1 MPIKYYGQS
10 LLVVVVV
17 LSRPEIARTLKA
29 SNIFMEAATESRDTT
44 HSRGRGEEM
53 EFALYIGWHL
63 LIPQPSSPERGP
75 STHGQVIRV
84 SRSLWDHPTS
94 AASLQR
100 HCFRTLLQRRLPRLG
115 LASRVQ

>member
-44 HSRGRGEEM
+44 HKN
-53 EFALYIGWHL
+53 
-63 LIPQPSSPERGP
+63 
-75 STHGQVIRV
+75 
-84 SRSLWDHPTS
+84 
-94 AASLQR
+94 
-100 HCFRTLLQRRLPRLG
+100 
-115 LASRVQ
+115 